1 MKNLANCKP
10 SEFLS
15 QTYKIKREVEAWLKE
30 CGILE
35 IRARLPKIEPI
46 PENASDVEKAA
57 IASRNIE
64 RMRKQ
69 GMENFMEIL
78 DAAMDKNAE
87 GTLRILAHLCFVEPE
102 HVDDHE
108 ISEYLG
114 CINEILEDKNVIA
127 FFTSLV
133 RLGQKNME
141 GASTK

>member
-15 QTYKIKREVEAWLKE
+15 QTFKIKKEVENWIKN

-35 IRARLPKIEPI
+35 IRAKMPEIEEI
-46 PENASDVEKAA
+46 PENASDIEKRA

-64 RMRKQ
+64 KMRKK

-78 DAAMDKNAE
+78 DAALDRNADA
-87 GTLRILAHLCFVEPE
+87 TLRILALSCFVEPQDVDE
-102 HVDDHE
+102 HS

-114 CINEILEDKNVIA
+114 CITEILEDKNVIS
-127 FFTSLV
+127 FFTSVV
-133 RLGQKNME
+133 RLGQKNIPM
-141 GASTK
+141 ASEQ